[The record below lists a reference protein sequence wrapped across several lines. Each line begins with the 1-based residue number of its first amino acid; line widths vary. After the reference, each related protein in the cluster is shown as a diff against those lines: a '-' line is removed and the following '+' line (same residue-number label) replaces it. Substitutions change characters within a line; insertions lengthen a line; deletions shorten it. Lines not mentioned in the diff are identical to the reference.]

1 MHILKAATL
10 YFGLVFGIG
19 FLLGTVRVL
28 LLVPWL
34 GVRYAELLEMPLMFV
49 AILLAARYIVR
60 RFELF
65 TTLMLRLRVGLL
77 ALAMLVLAEFF
88 LAAVLQ
94 GRSVGEY
101 IASRDPVA
109 GSVYLAMLLLFALMP
124 AILSRTGSGGLSSEH
139 GPA

>member
-1 MHILKAATL
+1 MHILKAAAL
-10 YFGLVFGIG
+10 YFGFVFGAG
-19 FLLGTVRVL
+19 FLLGTIRVPL
-28 LLVPWL
+28 LAPRL

-60 RFELF
+60 RFELL
-65 TTLMLRLRVGLL
+65 TTLMRLRVGVL
-77 ALAMLVLAEFF
+77 ALAMIVLAELL

-101 IASRDPVA
+101 IASRDPVS
-109 GSVYLAMLLLFALMP
+109 GSVYLAMLLLLALMP
-124 AILSRTGSGGLSSEH
+124 AILSHIGRGGLPSEH